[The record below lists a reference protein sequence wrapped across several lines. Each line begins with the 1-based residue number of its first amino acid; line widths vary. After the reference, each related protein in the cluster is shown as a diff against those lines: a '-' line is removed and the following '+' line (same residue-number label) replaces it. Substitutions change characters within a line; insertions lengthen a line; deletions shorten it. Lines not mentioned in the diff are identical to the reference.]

1 MIVWR
6 MPADGPTYQ
15 ATYRR
20 TEVALPSLLGVVA
33 LFFAGLWL
41 ALQHPAD
48 PRILDVI
55 LVLVGAVVVV
65 ALVILLT
72 VFRVHSWAI
81 EAGGVR
87 ISERPRVPLMGW
99 GRRASVPFADILGV
113 RRIESG
119 FDRLLEIVTADG
131 SRYRLPQR
139 VVAAGTH
146 SLARPDPAADLD
158 GFATALHAAARQAGR
173 ELFVSEGLSFWNT
186 LPGIAFIVVLLVVAC
201 MISAAVAWAL
211 WDGMTTSQPRGGY
224 VAAIALL
231 LPVGAGW
238 LLLKTIKRRRLVL
251 TAMKRS
257 RSPAP

>member
-1 MIVWR
+1 

-20 TEVALPSLLGVVA
+20 TEVALPSLLGAVA

-41 ALQHPAD
+41 VLQHPTD
-48 PRILDVI
+48 PRVMHA
-55 LVLVGAVVVV
+55 VLALAGAVVLT

-72 VFRVHSWAI
+72 VFRVHSWTI

-119 FDRLLEIVTADG
+119 FDRVLEIVSADG

-139 VVAAGTH
+139 VVAAGSH
-146 SLARPDPAADLD
+146 SLGQTDSAADLD
-158 GFATALHAAARQAGR
+158 GFATALHAAALQAGR
-173 ELFVSEGLSFWNT
+173 ELRVSEGLSFWNT
-186 LPGIAFIVVLLVVAC
+186 LPGIAFIVLLLVTAC
-201 MISAAVAWAL
+201 MIAAAVAWAL

-224 VAAIALL
+224 AAAIALL

-251 TAMKRS
+251 MAMKQKG
-257 RSPAP
+257 